1 VTPPTPPPGGPLLAA
16 ATGRGFT
23 TTTWVALGVVVVLV
37 AGSAV
42 LAIAETSLTRMSK
55 AKAAS
60 LVEEHRRGAATL
72 ARLVERPERFLS
84 AVLLMEL
91 LCQLVAATLVGVVAD
106 RLFGTLGVVVAT
118 VAEVVVIFVLGEA
131 TPKNWAVQQPERAAL
146 VSAPLVG
153 GIVRFP
159 LVRLVSGGLVGL
171 SQLLLPRGDRRTNF
185 VTEQELLALADQAA
199 AEDVIEREERALIR
213 SIIDF
218 GDTVVREVMVPR
230 TDMVT
235 VDGRARVAD
244 ALEVAMQA
252 GYSRLPVY
260 GQNVDDV
267 VGILYTKDLVKAD
280 LAGEEER
287 VAAELARPAH
297 FAPET
302 KAVAELMRE
311 MQQGKFHMAIVV
323 DEYGGT
329 AGVVTLED
337 LIEELVGEIVDEFDV
352 EEPAAEPLGGGAY
365 RVNARMPL
373 DEVNELLGADLP
385 EGDWDTVGG
394 LVFGLLGHVP
404 TEGESA
410 EVGEYR
416 LVAEKVQGRRIG
428 RVRIVPLPSGT
439 TEEPASPT
447 GGGDELPH
455 ANSGTDEL
463 PHANSGTDE
472 LPHANSGTDELPHAN
487 SGTDELPAPVSGTDG
502 PLAGP
507 ARPGARLDEAGGD
520 AATEETGAPGGA
532 SRVPTSDG
540 GPVPTVES
548 SVSEAQSGP
557 AEQVTGSS

>member
-1 VTPPTPPPGGPLLAA
+1 MTPPTPAPGGPLLAA

-23 TTTWVALGVVVVLV
+23 ATTWIALGVVVVLV

-60 LVEEHRRGAATL
+60 LVEERRRGAATL

-235 VDGRARVAD
+235 VDGRAKVAD

-280 LAGEEER
+280 LAGQEER

-373 DEVNELLGADLP
+373 DEVNELLDAQLP

-410 EVGEYR
+410 EVGEHR

-428 RVRIVPLPSGT
+428 RVRIVPLPSDAPG
-439 TEEPASPT
+439 ERVAPA
-447 GGGDELPH
+447 GGGEELLGPGG
-455 ANSGTDEL
+455 GTDESSS
-463 PHANSGTDE
+463 PPGESDEPVAGPPGPGAHTAEAEGAAPIGGT
-472 LPHANSGTDELPHAN
+472 GTR
-487 SGTDELPAPVSGTDG
+487 GVVSGGLTPD
-502 PLAGP
+502 
-507 ARPGARLDEAGGD
+507 D
-520 AATEETGAPGGA
+520 
-532 SRVPTSDG
+532 
-540 GPVPTVES
+540 GPVPMVEGPA
-548 SVSEAQSGP
+548 SEAQSGP
-557 AEQVTGSS
+557 AEQVAGSS